1 MYIISD
7 VTYYTSIIIYYTSNN
22 CYLKVSEFD
31 KMYLLFVRQ
40 YIDNFYMCAVASGSP
55 KSETAVYQKPHI
67 YIYIYIYILR

>member
-7 VTYYTSIIIYYTSNN
+7 VTYYTSINIYYTSNN

-40 YIDNFYMCAVASGSP
+40 YIDNFFMCAVASGSP
-55 KSETAVYQKPHI
+55 KSETAMKSLLTVY
-67 YIYIYIYILR
+67 